1 MRTARDTRESL
12 TSVLD
17 EHGDMVWRIV
27 LAHEHNPAV
36 AEELYQEVCLALWRA
51 GEKIQLAENPG
62 AYIARIAT
70 NQAFSHIRREVAQ
83 PTTVQS
89 PLADAASEDA
99 LLEDTLGRYQQ
110 QRQLLDAVRQL
121 PLNWRLPITLT
132 LEGFKPQEI
141 AYVMGISA
149 NTVSL
154 RLTRARRTLSQL
166 LSNEAAPHRMKDQEP
181 SQ

>member
-1 MRTARDTRESL
+1 MDTQESIQSL
-12 TSVLD
+12 LD
-17 EHGDMVWRIV
+17 NHGDMVWRIV

-36 AEELYQEVCLALWRA
+36 AEELYQEICFALWQA
-51 GEKIQLAENPG
+51 GDKIRSADNPG

-70 NQAFSHIRREVAQ
+70 NQAVSHIRREVAQ
-83 PTTVQS
+83 PMTVPS
-89 PLADAASEDA
+89 PLDAAMSDA
-99 LLEDTLGRYQQ
+99 TSLEESLSRYEQQRRLLE
-110 QRQLLDAVRQL
+110 AVRQL

-166 LSNEAAPHRMKDQEP
+166 LSNDAARRPQNTR
-181 SQ
+181 SQADESC